1 MNAKLVSNI
10 MVKSE
15 TSRRSLKY
23 KVFIMILISS
33 VSAFVF
39 LFFVVPLLTGY
50 ENLYLSG
57 FEAWTINSEGEA
69 RQATFILWNNGTQ
82 DVTISKVWVN
92 GTLLESK
99 EWGSFFGGAIKP
111 TYTRTL
117 YAAPK
122 EIVFMIGLSYNFT
135 LGTSRGNHF
144 SFFLEVDESQAKQE
158 NLTIT
163 NVYFN
168 VWPPNWNYDIG
179 IVAKNVGGTLTVVT
193 RVTVVD
199 EMDNNWTFE
208 TKQWFF
214 PGESHAVVANVNWRE
229 GVTYY
234 ITIETVVGNTYETTS
249 TSIESG

>member
-1 MNAKLVSNI
+1 MKAKLVSNI

-15 TSRRSLKY
+15 MPRRSLKY
-23 KVFIMILISS
+23 KAFIIILIVS
-33 VSAFVF
+33 VLAFVVW
-39 LFFVVPLLTGY
+39 FFIVPHLTGY

-57 FEAWTINSEGEA
+57 FRAWTINSEGEV
-69 RQATFILWNNGTQ
+69 RQATFVLGNKGTQ
-82 DVTISKVWVN
+82 DVTISNVWVN

-99 EWGSFFGGAIKP
+99 EWGSFFGRTIEP

-122 EIVFMIGLSYNFT
+122 EIVFRINATYNFT
-135 LGTSRGNHF
+135 VDTSRGNHF
-144 SFFLEVDESQAKQE
+144 PFFFEVDESQVKQE

-168 VWPPNWNYDIG
+168 VWPPNWDYDIG
-179 IVAKNVGGTLTVVT
+179 VVAKNSGGALTIVT
-193 RVTVVD
+193 RVRVID
-199 EMDNNWTFE
+199 EMENNWTFE

-234 ITIETVVGNTYETTS
+234 ITIETIVGNTYETTS